1 MEFNLSNFKLHKPT
15 DIENLLFNV
24 GEVGF
29 EPTTFWSQTK
39 RASQATLLPVSNL
52 THLFNEKMY
61 PNTIYYITPF
71 KVLNYIIQIF
81 FWQ

>member
-1 MEFNLSNFKLHKPT
+1 
-15 DIENLLFNV
+15 
-24 GEVGF
+24 
-29 EPTTFWSQTK
+29 
-39 RASQATLLPVSNL
+39 
-52 THLFNEKMY
+52 MY